1 MKFLIVVNDGPYGNE
16 RSYNA
21 VRLAMALQKREECE
35 VCVSLIGDGVG
46 NAVAGQNTP
55 EGFYNMGRMLKS
67 VLSRKGLVK
76 V

>member
-1 MKFLIVVNDGPYGNE
+1 MKFLIIVNDGPYGSE
-16 RSYNA
+16 RGYNA
-21 VRLAMALQKREECE
+21 VRLAMALQKQEGCE

-46 NAVAGQNTP
+46 NAADNQITP